1 MTIPT
6 ITPLPTAPARTDPPA
21 TFVTRADSFLAA
33 LVTMQTELNTS
44 IGAMNTDIAGIAA
57 NVTAAQAAQT
67 GAETAETNAEA
78 AQAAA
83 EAASSATLWV
93 SGTSYSAGDVVYS
106 PITFFSYRANTSFT
120 STTDPSL
127 DSVNWVA
134 LTASDGGATVEV
146 VATGTISG
154 AGVTVALRSDGTVET
169 ISYTGNPEVI
179 GTQQTKTV
187 SAIQGEPLSVY
198 NPEENY
204 VISIYNKG
212 NWNGTQYSI
221 MCSVATISNGV
232 LTYGSEYDLTSQNS
246 NFGIGGYGYL
256 YNAIL
261 VPSSND
267 ANDYKVVICHQDSNN
282 YTRVGSIEV
291 TDVGGTLTPA
301 AQGSTPVEYSLT
313 TAPVR
318 IVAMPELQKFAIVY
332 CASASTNQA
341 TINQIEVN
349 NAGNFLVRTVST
361 IRSAYFQNNYRFDY
375 LSWDGTAVTV
385 VYGNNSEGAVKTRRC
400 TPSGTGWS
408 LGSETTIATSYS
420 NRNAIAYDPDN
431 SRWFISYNPGGSQAY
446 GKVGY
451 LSGSNVITTLSS
463 EYAFPDSGDLT
474 GIKIKHDSTTGDMLC
489 FYHLAGSGKK
499 LQKATISDK
508 VISFGTPSILS
519 SGAPTTFTVADTGT
533 QYFVTYYINGT
544 TFGSVNYVPSTIVT
558 NADQFI
564 GFAQDSAVDA
574 GEVNIATDYM
584 IDANQ
589 TGLTPKSIYYVDYDG
604 SLTTSETV
612 YPIAGYAINSTTIQ
626 VAKS

>member
-6 ITPLPTAPARTDPPA
+6 ISTLPVAPARTDAPA
-21 TFVTRADSFLAA
+21 TFVTRADAFLAA
-33 LVTMQTELNTS
+33 LVVMQGELNTS

-67 GAETAETNAEA
+67 AAETAETNAEA

-93 SGTSYSAGDVVYS
+93 SGTSYSEGDVVYS
-106 PITFFSYRANTSFT
+106 PITFFSYRANTGFT

-134 LTASDGGATVEV
+134 LTASGGGATVEL
-146 VATGTISG
+146 VATGTIAA

-169 ISYTGNPEVI
+169 ISHTGNPEVI
-179 GTQQTKTV
+179 GSNQTKSV
-187 SAIQGEPLSVY
+187 SAITGEPLSVY
-198 NPEENY
+198 NAEEDY
-204 VISIYNKG
+204 VISIYNK
-212 NWNGTQYSI
+212 NDWNGTRYSI
-221 MCSVATISNGV
+221 MCCVATISNGV
-232 LTYGSEYDLTSQNS
+232 LTYGNEYNLTSQNS
-246 NFGIGGYGYL
+246 NFGIGGYGYF

-267 ANDYKVVICHQDSNN
+267 ANDYKIVICHQDSDN
-282 YTRVGSIEV
+282 YTRVGAIDV

-313 TAPVR
+313 TAPVQ
-318 IVAMPELQKFAIVY
+318 IAAMPEIQKFAIVY
-332 CASASTNQA
+332 TNSASTNFT

-349 NAGNFLVRTVST
+349 NAGNFTVRTVST
-361 IRSAYFQNNYRFDY
+361 IRSAYFQNNYRNNY
-375 LSWDGTAVTV
+375 TAWDGTALTV
-385 VYGNNSEGAVKTRRC
+385 VYGNNSSSAVFTRRC

-408 LGSETTIATSYS
+408 LGSEVTVATSYS
-420 NRNAIAYDPDN
+420 NRNAIAYDSDN
-431 SRWFISYNPGGSQAY
+431 SRWFISYNFGGTQAY
-446 GKVGY
+446 GRVGY
-451 LSGSNVITTLSS
+451 LSGSDVITTLSS

-474 GIKIKHDSTTGDMLC
+474 GMKIKHDSTTGDMLC
-489 FYHLAGSGKK
+489 FYHLSGTGHKM
-499 LQKATISDK
+499 QKATISDK
-508 VISFGTPSILS
+508 VISFGLPVSLNSNS
-519 SGAPTTFTVADTGT
+519 SSSFSVADTGT
-533 QYFVTYYINGT
+533 EYFVTYYVSGSS
-544 TFGSVNYVPSTIVT
+544 FGYNNYIPSTIVT

-589 TGLTPKSIYYVDYDG
+589 TGLTPKSVYYVDYDG
-604 SLTTSETV
+604 SITASQTI
-612 YPIAGYAINSTTIQ
+612 YPVAGYALNSTTIQ